1 MNQVMTPEEML
12 AKIQAMPTLV
22 KPPKEAKAN
31 TMPYYKEPYAM
42 FLRDVIFSKLKKGE
56 AVSYKDTAGR
66 GPNTVSNL
74 LSQARKYLFD
84 KLDPTGEYKAIWKNT
99 RTDVNIKGVYTFS
112 PKSVGMSIT
121 ENPSA
126 NVKSE
131 VFKFLAGIGELGVG
145 KATLSRENVIMSNDE
160 RAEIEAML
168 EQYKSI
174 LTYSIGI
181 DYVHIINIP
190 TEEIP
195 T

>member
-12 AKIQAMPTLV
+12 AKIQTMPPLV
-22 KPPKEAKAN
+22 VPKKEAKVN
-31 TMPYYKEPYAM
+31 SMPYYKEPYAM
-42 FLRDVIFSKLKKGE
+42 FLRESIFSRLKKGE

-66 GPNTVSNL
+66 GPNTVSNM

-99 RTDVNIKGVYTFS
+99 RTDVDIRGVYTFS
-112 PKSVGMSIT
+112 PKIVGMTVT

-174 LTYSIGI
+174 LTYSIGV

-195 T
+195 K